1 MTHPHSI
8 SAYHAIPNLGSRED
22 RVAEIVSMYPGV
34 SANDIERIM
43 RSQQSKPMSKANISS
58 RLADMQ
64 ADGRIRCT
72 GRKVDRLTGR
82 TVNQYEAIR

>member
-34 SANDIERIM
+34 SANDMARNIRPP
-43 RSQQSKPMSKANISS
+43 QTKPMSKANISS

-82 TVNQYEAIR
+82 AVNQYEVI